1 MSNKTLASYN
11 AIMYTIYNAI
21 KLIPNHSKMRDKT
34 LNITLE
40 GTCNREVVGGLFTVD
55 RGKPSGVFY

>member
-40 GTCNREVVGGLFTVD
+40 GTCNREVAGGLLLWTVE
-55 RGKPSGVFY
+55 SLQAFFN